1 MKGEGVTLSP
11 ESCLVFGKLC
21 FDRRLPEVW
30 NLLDGHFACLDFGD
44 VELYHILFL
53 RLTPADADLCRRDRN
68 VGVECFFVGIVW
80 VY

>member
-11 ESCLVFGKLC
+11 ESCLVFGKLR

-53 RLTPADADLCRRDRN
+53 RYAVRMLGYIDVN
-68 VGVECFFVGIVW
+68 VCPVDFFVDVVDVW
-80 VY
+80 IW